1 MSNSD
6 NTLTVTAA
14 DDMAEIA
21 VMDGS
26 LNVIA
31 NGIGKFQQSLPQGIY
46 KIRVRVGPT
55 VEQTL
60 VSLDKNVQLD
70 FRAFKIPSP
79 IPLDAST
86 VGNPVHAGA
95 AIEASRTVKDSFG
108 TGASVLVFAR
118 EQSGERNPQ
127 TSNPAAGLSFVNEN
141 GQQLADIAQRAE
153 VRLGPDACAGWR
165 ADLDPG
171 PYRLRLARPDGS
183 TVERAVY
190 ASRDNQVQIF
200 LLQCDF
206 TVSDGDCATTR
217 MADMSGSAIS
227 IATHQEFSPQNERT
241 RLSEIARYALTQR
254 RRILSDAF
262 LDNLLDAKFD
272 DPMLGLLGAHLLLR
286 DKPNEAGL
294 FKIVSDN
301 LVRLLGPDHPD
312 VRALLL
318 AREDSGNFGRR
329 LGSPPML
336 RASWD
341 LGVEHSI
348 RYPSILSMASP
359 ENAIAD
365 KIMSDAPWL
374 IWRMPFGDGLST
386 AERTIKDYL
395 GARIRAETSRAQAVP
410 RSMLGRLSA
419 TFNDLVGRKPTAA
432 PATPLDA
439 DEKADLSRTLGLP
452 DQVLKSML
460 EKLSR

>member
-31 NGIGKFQQSLPQGIY
+31 NGIGKFQRSLPQGIY

-55 VEQTL
+55 VDQKL

-70 FRAFKIPSP
+70 FPAFKIPSP

-153 VRLGPDACAGWR
+153 VRLGPHACAGWR

-171 PYRLRLARPDGS
+171 PFRLRL
-183 TVERAVY
+183 VERAVY

-206 TVSDGDCATTR
+206 TVSDSDYATTR

-262 LDNLLDAKFD
+262 LDNLLDEKFD

-294 FKIVSDN
+294 FKIVTDN
-301 LVRLLGPDHPD
+301 LVRLLGSDHPD

-318 AREDSGNFGRR
+318 AREDSGNFGSR

-374 IWRMPFGDGLST
+374 IWRIPSGDGLST
-386 AERTIKDYL
+386 AERTIKEYL
-395 GARIRAETSRAQAVP
+395 GARIRAETSRAQAMP

-419 TFNDLVGRKPTAA
+419 TFNDLVGRKPTVL

-439 DEKADLSRTLGLP
+439 EEKADLSRTLGVP

>member
-141 GQQLADIAQRAE
+141 GQQLADIAQRAK

-171 PYRLRLARPDGS
+171 P
-183 TVERAVY
+183 
-190 ASRDNQVQIF
+190 
-200 LLQCDF
+200 
-206 TVSDGDCATTR
+206 
-217 MADMSGSAIS
+217 
-227 IATHQEFSPQNERT
+227 
-241 RLSEIARYALTQR
+241 
-254 RRILSDAF
+254 
-262 LDNLLDAKFD
+262 
-272 DPMLGLLGAHLLLR
+272 
-286 DKPNEAGL
+286 
-294 FKIVSDN
+294 
-301 LVRLLGPDHPD
+301 
-312 VRALLL
+312 
-318 AREDSGNFGRR
+318 
-329 LGSPPML
+329 
-336 RASWD
+336 
-341 LGVEHSI
+341 
-348 RYPSILSMASP
+348 
-359 ENAIAD
+359 
-365 KIMSDAPWL
+365 
-374 IWRMPFGDGLST
+374 
-386 AERTIKDYL
+386 
-395 GARIRAETSRAQAVP
+395 
-410 RSMLGRLSA
+410 
-419 TFNDLVGRKPTAA
+419 
-432 PATPLDA
+432 
-439 DEKADLSRTLGLP
+439 
-452 DQVLKSML
+452 
-460 EKLSR
+460 

>member
-1 MSNSD
+1 M
-6 NTLTVTAA
+6 
-14 DDMAEIA
+14 
-21 VMDGS
+21 
-26 LNVIA
+26 
-31 NGIGKFQQSLPQGIY
+31 
-46 KIRVRVGPT
+46 
-55 VEQTL
+55 
-60 VSLDKNVQLD
+60 
-70 FRAFKIPSP
+70 
-79 IPLDAST
+79 
-86 VGNPVHAGA
+86 
-95 AIEASRTVKDSFG
+95 
-108 TGASVLVFAR
+108 LVFAR

-262 LDNLLDAKFD
+262 LDNLLDEKFD

-294 FKIVSDN
+294 FKIVTDN

-318 AREDSGNFGRR
+318 AVKTPEILAADWD
-329 LGSPPML
+329 PP
-336 RASWD
+336 
-341 LGVEHSI
+341 
-348 RYPSILSMASP
+348 
-359 ENAIAD
+359 
-365 KIMSDAPWL
+365 
-374 IWRMPFGDGLST
+374 
-386 AERTIKDYL
+386 
-395 GARIRAETSRAQAVP
+395 QC
-410 RSMLGRLSA
+410 
-419 TFNDLVGRKPTAA
+419 
-432 PATPLDA
+432 
-439 DEKADLSRTLGLP
+439 
-452 DQVLKSML
+452 
-460 EKLSR
+460 